1 MAGGYMGWMM
11 LDSIISFFEMMIS
24 LFFATGIFGK
34 KIKGK
39 VGLFAFLLFS
49 TSGAA
54 LLTLREYVFLWIP
67 DFVPAVLIF
76 ILYAIVI
83 CRAKWWAAVSWALVN
98 YLFIGIIVIGV
109 NYMRMYLGLPGEV
122 EKTVESVRFFLYIFT
137 CILTRIG
144 QFLLSEIILCVW
156 KRFPGSTVVHRGNW
170 KIIIISSIS
179 IVMLWILY
187 RNGSDL
193 NEEILYTNSLVCLLV
208 LAINLSFLL
217 FDEILAREKHVEEE
231 LKTQNQLIALQ
242 MRSQDEVNNMYQ
254 NILSLK
260 HDMNNHLHT
269 ISGYMQVGE
278 YAKAQEYAGKIAGE
292 VSKIKSFHSGNAVV
306 DALIGSKTA
315 LAEMNGIRVD
325 VDMAVPPELK
335 ITDEDLTVMIGNLYD
350 NAIDANLK
358 FEDANKRFIHIK
370 VLFDGGNLLLM
381 FENAATK
388 EERSGDTDVWT
399 TTKAESSMHGF
410 GIKNIDRIVQM
421 YDGYCEREQKD
432 YVFRCRIRIPGK

>member
-1 MAGGYMGWMM
+1 MGLMTFE
-11 LDSIISFFEMMIS
+11 SIFSFFEMLIS
-24 LFFATGIFGK
+24 LFFAAGIFRNKIRGK
-34 KIKGK
+34 RAMLVFI
-39 VGLFAFLLFS
+39 LFS
-49 TSGAA
+49 ASGAA

-76 ILYAIVI
+76 TLYAIAI
-83 CRAKWWAAVSWALVN
+83 CRAKWWAAVSWSLVN
-98 YLFIGIIVIGV
+98 YLFIGIIVISV
-109 NYMRMYLGLPGEV
+109 NYILSICLGLPVEMGEV
-122 EKTVESVRFFLYIFT
+122 VETIWFFSR
-137 CILTRIG
+137 ILMRIG
-144 QFLLSEIILCVW
+144 QLLLSEIILCIW
-156 KRFPGSTVVHRGNW
+156 KRFPESTIVHHGNW
-170 KIIIISSIS
+170 KIIIVSSVS
-179 IVMLWILY
+179 IILLWILL
-187 RNGSDL
+187 GKESDL

-208 LAINLSFLL
+208 LAINISFLL
-217 FDEILAREKHVEEE
+217 FDEIIAREKHVEEE

-278 YAKAQEYAGKIAGE
+278 YTKAQEYARKIAGE
-292 VSKIKSFHSGNAVV
+292 VSKIKSFHSGNAVI

-335 ITDEDLTVMIGNLYD
+335 ITDGDLTVMIGNLYD

-358 FEDANKRFIHIK
+358 FEDVNKRFIHIK
-370 VLFDGGNLLLM
+370 VLFDGANLLLM
-381 FENAATK
+381 FENAATG
-388 EERSGDTDVWT
+388 ENRTGDTGVWT
-399 TTKAESSMHGF
+399 TTKANSSMHGF

-421 YDGYCEREQKD
+421 YGGYCEREQKGH
-432 YVFRCRIRIPGK
+432 VFRCRIRIPGK

>member
-1 MAGGYMGWMM
+1 MVIFE
-11 LDSIISFFEMMIS
+11 SIFSFFEMLIS
-24 LFFATGIFGK
+24 LFFAAGIFRK
-34 KIKGK
+34 KIKGAK
-39 VGLFAFLLFS
+39 TTITLILFS
-49 TSGAA
+49 AIGAL

-76 ILYAIVI
+76 TLYAIAI

-98 YLFIGIIVIGV
+98 YLFIGVIVISV
-109 NYMRMYLGLPGEV
+109 NYLLEIHIGSPV
-122 EKTVESVRFFLYIFT
+122 ETESIVGTTWLFSR
-137 CILTRIG
+137 ILMRIG
-144 QFLLSEIILCVW
+144 QLLLSEIILRIW
-156 KRFPGSTVVHRGNW
+156 KRFPESAAVHRGNW
-170 KIIIISSIS
+170 KIMIVSSVSIIL
-179 IVMLWILY
+179 LWILL
-187 RNGSDL
+187 GKSVDL
-193 NEEILYTNSLVCLLV
+193 NEEILYSNSLICLLV

-231 LKTQNQLIALQ
+231 LKIQNRLIALQ

-278 YAKAQEYAGKIAGE
+278 YAKAQEYAGRIAGE

-325 VDMAVPPELK
+325 ADLAVPSELK
-335 ITDEDLTVMIGNLYD
+335 ITDGDLTVMIGNLYD

-358 FEDANKRFIHIK
+358 VEDMDKRFIQIK
-370 VLFDGGNLLLM
+370 ILFDGGNLLLM
-381 FENAATK
+381 FENAATG
-388 EERSGDTDVWT
+388 EDRSGNTNAWT
-399 TTKAESSMHGF
+399 TTKADSSTHGF
-410 GIKNIDRIVQM
+410 GIKNIDRIVQR
-421 YDGYCEREQKD
+421 YGGYCERELKD
-432 YVFRCRIRIPGK
+432 MVFRCRIRIPGK

>member
-1 MAGGYMGWMM
+1 MGQII
-11 LDSIISFFEMMIS
+11 LDSIFSFFEMLIS
-24 LFFATGIFGK
+24 LFFATGIFRK
-34 KIKGK
+34 KIRGK
-39 VGLFAFLLFS
+39 RAMLTFILFS

-76 ILYAIVI
+76 TLYAIVI
-83 CRAKWWAAVSWALVN
+83 CRAKWWAAVSWSLVN

-109 NYMRMYLGLPGEV
+109 DYILRMCLDSPVQMEEV
-122 EKTVESVRFFLYIFT
+122 VGTIWFFSY
-137 CILTRIG
+137 ILTRIG
-144 QFLLSEIILCVW
+144 QLLLSEIILCIW
-156 KRFPGSTVVHRGNW
+156 KRFPESTIVHRGNW
-170 KIIIISSIS
+170 KIMIVSSVSIIL
-179 IVMLWILY
+179 LWILLGK
-187 RNGSDL
+187 GSDL
-193 NEEILYTNSLVCLLV
+193 NEEILYSNSLVCLLV

-315 LAEMNGIRVD
+315 LAEMNDIRVD

-335 ITDEDLTVMIGNLYD
+335 IADGDLTVMIGNLYD

-358 FEDANKRFIHIK
+358 FEDINKRFIHIK

-381 FENAATK
+381 FENAATGGD
-388 EERSGDTDVWT
+388 RPGDTGVWT
-399 TTKAESSMHGF
+399 TTKADRSMHGF
-410 GIKNIDRIVQM
+410 GIKNIDRIMQM
-421 YDGYCEREQKD
+421 YGGYCERELKD
-432 YVFRCRIRIPGK
+432 HVFRCRIRIPGK

>member
-1 MAGGYMGWMM
+1 MG
-11 LDSIISFFEMMIS
+11 LVIFESIFSFFEMLIS
-24 LFFATGIFGK
+24 LFFAAGIFRK

-39 VGLFAFLLFS
+39 REILIFILFS
-49 TSGAA
+49 VSGAA
-54 LLTLREYVFLWIP
+54 LLTLRENLFLWIP

-76 ILYAIVI
+76 TLYAIVI

-98 YLFIGIIVIGV
+98 YLFIGIIVISV
-109 NYMRMYLGLPGEV
+109 NYLFKICLALPV
-122 EKTVESVRFFLYIFT
+122 EMKNIIVETLWFFPK
-137 CILTRIG
+137 ILMRIG
-144 QFLLSEIILCVW
+144 QLLLSEIILCIW
-156 KRFPGSTVVHRGNW
+156 KRFPESTIVHRGNW
-170 KIIIISSIS
+170 KIMIVSSASIIL
-179 IVMLWILY
+179 LWILLG
-187 RNGSDL
+187 NGSDM
-193 NEEILYTNSLVCLLV
+193 NKEVLYTNSLICLLV
-208 LAINLSFLL
+208 LAINISFLL
-217 FDEILAREKHVEEE
+217 FDEVLAREKHVEEE

-269 ISGYMQVGE
+269 ISGYIQVGE
-278 YAKAQEYAGKIAGE
+278 YAKAQEYAGMIAGE

-335 ITDEDLTVMIGNLYD
+335 ITDGDLTVMIGNLYD

-358 FEDANKRFIHIK
+358 FEDVNKRFIHIK
-370 VLFDGGNLLLM
+370 VLFDGGNLLLV
-381 FENAATK
+381 FENAAIGK
-388 EERSGDTDVWT
+388 ERLGNTGVWI
-399 TTKAESSMHGF
+399 TTKADSAMHGF

-421 YDGYCEREQKD
+421 YGGYCERELKNQI
-432 YVFRCRIRIPGK
+432 FRCRIRIPG